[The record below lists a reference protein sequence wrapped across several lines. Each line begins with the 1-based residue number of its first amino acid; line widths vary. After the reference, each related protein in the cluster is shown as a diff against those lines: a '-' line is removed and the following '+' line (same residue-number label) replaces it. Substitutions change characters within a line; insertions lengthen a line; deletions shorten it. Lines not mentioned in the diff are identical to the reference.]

1 MAVVSYEKR
10 ENVYSKPIVDVGS
23 IEWKRCEL
31 IQAGQLRYGRRG
43 DTNYYA
49 MIALFDQDLIDY
61 HKKEH
66 LSVKGRSYA
75 GVINDLYDLV
85 FNN

>member
-1 MAVVSYEKR
+1 MAVTYYRKEK
-10 ENVYSKPIVDVGS
+10 VYQPVIDCSS
-23 IEWKRCEL
+23 IDFKHRSLQEV
-31 IQAGQLRYGRRG
+31 GQLRYGRRG

-49 MIALFDQDLIDY
+49 MIALYDHDLLEY

>member
-23 IEWKRCEL
+23 LEWKRREL
-31 IQAGQLRYGRRG
+31 IRAGSLQYGRRG
-43 DTNYYA
+43 ETNYYA

-61 HKKEH
+61 HKREH
-66 LSVKGRSYA
+66 LSVKGNSYA
-75 GVINDLYDLV
+75 SIINDLYNLV